1 MTDQDL
7 GEMEP
12 QQEKWLYLEN
22 ECRSSVNRS
31 DCTCMA
37 ALCMAALH
45 TMYPT
50 DHLLMTRS
58 RMRAEAIDKR
68 SNLAE

>member
-1 MTDQDL
+1 
-7 GEMEP
+7 MEP
-12 QQEKWLYLEN
+12 QQEKWFRNLKN
-22 ECRSSVNRS
+22 ECRSSVTRS
-31 DCTCMA
+31 DCTYMA

-58 RMRAEAIDKR
+58 RLLAEVIDKR